1 MAINSAFSGQ
11 KSAAASPSRPI
22 FNPQTE
28 GRISPAFWFVTSVS
42 GKEPMPRDY
51 QQPHSGL

>member
-11 KSAAASPSRPI
+11 KSTAASPSRPI

-42 GKEPMPRDY
+42 GKGPTPRDY

>member
-28 GRISPAFWFVTSVS
+28 GQLSLA
-42 GKEPMPRDY
+42 
-51 QQPHSGL
+51 L